1 MMNDGD
7 FPALFRCADAA
18 SLRAQ
23 RLHLSLTKAH
33 LGALVVVSLV
43 SGMSGLSPDG
53 HGMQAL
59 FIAVI
64 MAIAIVIAL
73 LNHWCRFKQ
82 KWFQCRAVAET
93 VKSAAWRYVMKQ
105 DDRTDRADAAVEE
118 LQDQLRDLS
127 RRFPGVRKW
136 LTRKGIDDPVV
147 SNEMRSVR
155 ALGLNERRNL
165 YLKERLKDQRSWYAD
180 KAKQNVLQE
189 RAWLALMVL
198 AQAAA
203 LVWAYLH
210 WRYLWRFNAIGALSA
225 VAAAFVAWTQTKRH
239 AELGDSYAAAAADL
253 EIAEAGVE
261 AIRDEGA
268 LGQFVEDV
276 EGACSREHSLWLA
289 RRGA

>member
-1 MMNDGD
+1 MNDDD

-23 RLHLSLTKAH
+23 WWYLSLARAH

-43 SGMSGLSPDG
+43 SGISGLTSDSQG
-53 HGMQAL
+53 LQAL
-59 FIAVI
+59 FVAVI
-64 MAIAIVIAL
+64 MAIAIVMAL
-73 LNHWCRFKQ
+73 VNHGCRFKQ

-93 VKSAAWRYVMKQ
+93 VKSAAWRYVMKR
-105 DDRTDRADAAVEE
+105 DDNTDAANAAVAEF
-118 LQDQLRDLS
+118 QDQLRDLS

-136 LTRKGIDDPVV
+136 LTAGRTDEPVV
-147 SNEMRSVR
+147 SGAMRAVR
-155 ALGLNERRNL
+155 VLPLNDRRNL
-165 YLKERLKDQRSWYAD
+165 YVQERLKDQRLWYAR
-180 KAKQNVLQE
+180 KAQYNVRQE
-189 RAWLALMVL
+189 HVWLALMVL

-210 WRYLWRFNAIGALSA
+210 WHYLWRFNAIGGLSA

-289 RRGA
+289 RRTA